1 MHLDIGY
8 LLDRVEPRLQTLKPE
23 KEALALE
30 TGESWS
36 YGQLNETVNRYAN
49 ALLDKG
55 VRKGDRVGILMRN
68 SLEYIAIYFAIA
80 KIGGIAVR
88 INFRL
93 ESEEL
98 EYILNDSGSK
108 VLCFDLE
115 LANRLEVIR
124 ECTPVDSFI
133 CYTRSSGKIPGWT
146 EGWEVL
152 EQGDKVLVRRP
163 QIAETD
169 PVMLMYTSGTTGRP
183 KGALWTHRNTIWFAV
198 IQSLKWNFDG
208 NTVGMTTGP
217 LYHVG
222 AMEDVALAVLLSG
235 GTVVISRSGNF
246 DIRRT
251 IEVIEEKQVSDIFL
265 FPFMIYEMLK
275 LSDVES
281 CQLKSLKTIYSG
293 GDPII
298 SWAIDRLHEL
308 FPHIGI
314 VQVYGLTEGTPIA
327 VSLDPVDATTKGY
340 TAGKPMPFTEVKVVD
355 EQGGTLPVG
364 EIGEIC
370 TKGPSVVSEYWN
382 KAEATAKTF
391 VDGWCHT
398 GDLGMLDEEGFLA
411 ISGRKKDM
419 IRSGG
424 ENIYPVEVEDVII
437 RHDTVQ
443 DVAVIGI
450 PDPKF
455 IETVC
460 AVIVKKPGR
469 SVTENELLEFIEGKL
484 ARYKKPR
491 SFVFLDELPRT
502 ASGKVQKFRLREN
515 YKHLREPQGI
525 PEGRE
530 RDV

>member
-1 MHLDIGY
+1 MDVGY
-8 LLDRVEPRLQTLKPE
+8 LLDRVEPHLQTLRSD

-30 TGESWS
+30 TGETWT
-36 YGQLNETVNRYAN
+36 YGMLNETANRYAN

-55 VRKGDRVGILMRN
+55 VRQGDRVGILMFN
-68 SLEYIAIYFAIA
+68 SLEYFAIYFAVA

-93 ESEEL
+93 ETEEL
-98 EYILNDSGSK
+98 DYILNDSGSK
-108 VLCFDLE
+108 VLCFDGP
-115 LANRLEVIR
+115 LAERLEPLMDRTSV
-124 ECTPVDSFI
+124 ECFI
-133 CYTRSSGKIPGWT
+133 CCGGDGGATPDWAESWDI
-146 EGWEVL
+146 L
-152 EQGDKVLVRRP
+152 EKGDKVLTRRP
-163 QIAETD
+163 KLEETD

-183 KGALWTHRNTIWFAV
+183 KGALWTHQNTVWFAA
-198 IQSLKWNFDG
+198 IQSLKWNFNG

-222 AMEDVALAVLLSG
+222 AMEDVALAVILSG
-235 GTVVISRSGNF
+235 GTVVISKSGNF

-251 IEVIEEKQVSDIFL
+251 LEVIGEKQVSDIFL

-275 LSDVES
+275 LNDVES
-281 CQLKSLKTIYSG
+281 YQLDSLKTIYSG

-298 SWAIDRLHEL
+298 SWAIDRLYEL
-308 FPHIGI
+308 FPQIGL

-327 VSLDPVDATTKGY
+327 VSLDPADAKSKGY
-340 TAGKPMPFTEVKVVD
+340 TAGKPMPFTEVKVAD
-355 EQGGTLPVG
+355 DQGRALPAG

-370 TKGPSVVSEYWN
+370 TKGPAVVSEYWN
-382 KAEATAKTF
+382 KPEATAKTF

-398 GDLGMLDEEGFLA
+398 GDLGVIDAEGFLT

-424 ENIYPVEVEDVII
+424 ENIYPVEVEDVLI
-437 RHDTVQ
+437 RHEAVR

-469 SVTENELLEFIEGKL
+469 SITEKELLDFIEGKL

-502 ASGKVQKFRLREN
+502 ASGKVQKYLLRDT
-515 YKHLREPQGI
+515 YKHLREPQ
-525 PEGRE
+525 
-530 RDV
+530 VNS

>member
-1 MHLDIGY
+1 MEVGY
-8 LLDRVEPRLQTLKPE
+8 LLDRVESRLQTLKPDQD
-23 KEALALE
+23 ALALE
-30 TGESWS
+30 TGETWT
-36 YGQLNETVNRYAN
+36 YGKLNETTNRYAN

-55 VRKGDRVGILMRN
+55 VRKGDRVGILLFN
-68 SLEYIAIYFAIA
+68 SLEYFAVYFAVA

-93 ESEEL
+93 ETEEL
-98 EYILNDSGSK
+98 AYILNDSGSK
-108 VLCFDLE
+108 VLCFDAS
-115 LANRLEVIR
+115 LAERLEPIR
-124 ECTPVDSFI
+124 GCTPVETFI
-133 CYTRSSGKIPGWT
+133 CYDRNADKVPDWAES
-146 EGWEVL
+146 WEVL
-152 EQGDKVLVRRP
+152 GEGDKMLDRRP
-163 QIAETD
+163 EIEETD

-183 KGALWTHRNTIWFAV
+183 KGALWTHRNTIWFAAM
-198 IQSLKWNFDG
+198 QSLKWNFDG

-246 DIRRT
+246 EIRRT
-251 IEVIEEKQVSDIFL
+251 LEVIKEKQVSDIFL

-275 LSDVES
+275 LSDIES
-281 CQLKSLKTIYSG
+281 YRLDSLQRIYSG

-308 FPHIGI
+308 FPHIGLI
-314 VQVYGLTEGTPIA
+314 QVYGLTEGTPIA
-327 VSLDPVDATTKGY
+327 VSLDPSDAATKGY

-355 EQGGTLPVG
+355 DEGRTLSAG
-364 EIGEIC
+364 KIGEIC
-370 TKGPSVVSEYWN
+370 TKGPAVVSEYWN
-382 KAEATAKTF
+382 KAEANAKTF

-398 GDLGMLDEEGFLA
+398 GDLGVIDAEGYLT

-424 ENIYPVEVEDVII
+424 ENIYPVEVEDVLI
-437 RHDTVQ
+437 RHDAVQ

-469 SVTENELLEFIEGKL
+469 SVSEKELLEFAGGKL

-502 ASGKVQKFRLREN
+502 ASGKVQKFRLRDQ
-515 YKHLREPQGI
+515 YKHLHEPQ
-525 PEGRE
+525 
-530 RDV
+530 VNS

>member
-1 MHLDIGY
+1 MDVGY
-8 LLDRVEPRLQTLKPE
+8 LLDRVEPRLQTLRPDQA
-23 KEALALE
+23 ALAME
-30 TGESWS
+30 TGESWT
-36 YGQLNETVNRYAN
+36 YGELNEKANRYAN

-55 VRKGDRVGILMRN
+55 VRKGDRVGILMFN
-68 SLEYIAIYFAIA
+68 SLEYFAVYFAIA

-93 ESEEL
+93 ETEEL
-98 EYILNDSGSK
+98 KYILNDSGSK
-108 VLCFDLE
+108 VLCFDASLSD
-115 LANRLEVIR
+115 RLEPITDR
-124 ECTPVDSFI
+124 TPAEFFI
-133 CYTRSSGKIPGWT
+133 CYDKDSGETPHWA
-146 EGWEVL
+146 EGWGVL
-152 EQGDKVLVRRP
+152 EKGDKELARRP
-163 QIAETD
+163 KIEETD

-183 KGALWTHRNTIWFAV
+183 KGALWTHRNTIWFATM
-198 IQSLKWNFDG
+198 QSLKWNFDG

-235 GTVVISRSGNF
+235 GTVVISKSGNF

-251 IEVIEEKQVSDIFL
+251 LKVIGEKQVSDIFL

-275 LSDVES
+275 LNDIES
-281 CQLKSLKTIYSG
+281 YKLDSLNTIYSG

-298 SWAIDRLHEL
+298 SWAIDRLYEL
-308 FPHIGI
+308 FPHIGL

-327 VSLDPVDATTKGY
+327 VSLDPADAKTKGY
-340 TAGKPMPFTEVKVVD
+340 TAGKPMPFTEVKVVND
-355 EQGGTLPVG
+355 NGERLPAG

-370 TKGPSVVSEYWN
+370 TKGPAVVSEYWN
-382 KAEATAKTF
+382 KPEATAKTF

-398 GDLGMLDEEGFLA
+398 GDLGILDPEGFLT

-424 ENIYPVEVEDVII
+424 ENIYPVEVEDVLI
-437 RHDTVQ
+437 RHDAVQ

-450 PDPKF
+450 PDPKY

-460 AVIVKKPGR
+460 AVIVTKPGR
-469 SVTENELLEFIEGKL
+469 SVTEKELLEFIEGKL

-502 ASGKVQKFRLREN
+502 ASGKVQKFRLRNE
-515 YKHLREPQGI
+515 YKHLREPQ
-525 PEGRE
+525 
-530 RDV
+530 VNS